1 MKFTKMHGIGND
13 YVYIDTR
20 EQDEP
25 TIGWPEVAKRVSDRR
40 FGVGGDGLILIEKGI
55 SKNADGRMRMF
66 NADGSESEMCGNGL
80 RCVAKY
86 LHDNT
91 FKGNDKLNLDT
102 GAGLL
107 IADIKNRNKEG
118 EAEKIEINMGPPILE
133 ASEIPTT
140 GSGAG
145 NEESLEVEGMQLN
158 YTAISMGNPHCVIF
172 IEDTKTFPV
181 EKIGPL
187 IENNTSLFPNRI
199 NIEFIQIISN
209 SEVIQRTWER
219 GSGETLACGTGAS
232 AVAVA
237 GQLRGLLDNEV
248 LIHLSGGDL
257 KITWDGPGSNVFME
271 GGATYVCEGLL
282 NKSLYE

>member
-13 YVYIDTR
+13 YVYIDTF

-25 TIGWPEVAKRVSDRR
+25 KIGWTEVAKRVSDRR

-55 SKNADGRMRMF
+55 SENAQGRMRMF
-66 NADGSESEMCGNGL
+66 NSDGSESEMCGNGL

-86 LHDNT
+86 LYDNKY
-91 FKGNDKLNLDT
+91 KGSDKLNLDT

-107 IADIKNRNKEG
+107 VADIKGLNNEG
-118 EAEKIEINMGPPILE
+118 EAEKIEINMGKPILT
-133 ASEIPTT
+133 ANEIPST
-140 GSGAG
+140 GTGLGA
-145 NEESLEVEGMQLN
+145 EEALEVDGMKLQ
-158 YTAISMGNPHCVIF
+158 YTAVSMGNPHCVIF
-172 IEDTKTFPV
+172 VDDTKAFPV

-187 IENNTSLFPNRI
+187 IENNTALFPNRI
-199 NIEFIQIISN
+199 NVEFIQIISRN
-209 SEVIQRTWER
+209 EAIQRTWER

-237 GQLRGLLDNEV
+237 GQLRGKFDSEV
-248 LIHLSGGDL
+248 LIHLTGGDL
-257 KITWDGPGSNVFME
+257 KITWKGDGENVFME
-271 GGATYVCEGLL
+271 GGATYVCEGIL